1 MRKLSLIVMAALCA
15 CGGYFAGGIGKREA
29 QHAAVSVCVATK
41 AKGGALSVDVGLCLE
56 QLIAKRRVDISKE
69 ACGLVLACTRANG
82 DVVKD
87 ACAALAEVGVAID
100 KIDTC
105 NCRVNLS
112 SRASSDEAAELAVR
126 SYARA
131 LKMIVEGDEV
141 YNRII
146 GRSYYE
152 NDNIQLQNLRYI
164 KLIHRNYEGQTQVGE
179 LIVNEAI
186 EADIIDIF
194 TEFYLSG
201 YQVYSMFLIDNFWT
215 GDGDSSDFAS
225 IDVNNTSAFCYR
237 TVTGSSTNLSNHA
250 YGLAIDLNPLENPY
264 VRFDGDGYG
273 SSAHANAQ
281 AYNNNRSSAEM
292 PHVIDHEDLA
302 FQLFAQHGST
312 WGGDWNNPKDYQH
325 FQKELG

>member
-1 MRKLSLIVMAALCA
+1 MRKLSLIVMAVLCA

-131 LKMIVEGDEV
+131 LKMIVEGDE
-141 YNRII
+141 NRIDSKNLDEI
-146 GRSYYE
+146 HLRSLKMRLRINE
-152 NDNIQLQNLRYI
+152 LARLQQLLNGASPQLEA
-164 KLIHRNYEGQTQVGE
+164 KLDEDIREAKDMYGNVVKEE
-179 LIVNEAI
+179 LDARRVLARDRIVVEVL
-186 EADIIDIF
+186 ERKSD
-194 TEFYLSG
+194 ESS
-201 YQVYSMFLIDNFWT
+201 VR
-215 GDGDSSDFAS
+215 DGD
-225 IDVNNTSAFCYR
+225 
-237 TVTGSSTNLSNHA
+237 
-250 YGLAIDLNPLENPY
+250 
-264 VRFDGDGYG
+264 
-273 SSAHANAQ
+273 
-281 AYNNNRSSAEM
+281 
-292 PHVIDHEDLA
+292 
-302 FQLFAQHGST
+302 
-312 WGGDWNNPKDYQH
+312 
-325 FQKELG
+325 